1 MAKELATAA
10 AVPKKVVRKTR
21 QQVAKAQS
29 AQQRAER
36 KVGKLQVR
44 LHQAESKLAK
54 RVRNLTAVQSRIDAT
69 IVTPAPA
76 PRKAKKAKPEA
87 GPAPLKA
94 SSKRGKGKAEPEAT
108 PEQRL
113 ASINMV
119 VPGEGVISGTTGQ
132 TSVAAETI
140 PPLHAENVQ
149 PASPVAPN
157 SEAEPTPGNDQPHPA
172 QAKSVA
178 ARIHRPR
185 ADVASAE

>member
-10 AVPKKVVRKTR
+10 AVPKKVDRKTR
-21 QQVAKAQS
+21 RQVEKAQT

-54 RVRNLTAVQSRIDAT
+54 RVRNLTAVQSRIDAA
-69 IVTPAPA
+69 IGIPAPA

-87 GPAPLKA
+87 APAPLKA

-119 VPGEGVISGTTGQ
+119 VPGEGVVSATTGQ
-132 TSVAAETI
+132 APVAAVTT
-140 PPLHAENVQ
+140 PPLHAENEQ
-149 PASPVAPN
+149 PAPPVAPN
-157 SEAEPTPGNDQPHPA
+157 SEAGPMPVDEHVHPA

-185 ADVASAE
+185 VDVASAE